1 MGTHHQEECWNEVEE
16 ECVHEEDCSEP
27 EPVYHST
34 SSSGGSRH
42 KRSASNIEE
51 EVEDEELDT
60 MLRSALDGISASE
73 FLEMTSELSEDDLDE
88 DDDDELTTGV
98 AVVDANSRAKRSVKH
113 IKKALLGLKIGKKV
127 GKKVA
132 KVVKKSARKKKGD
145 SCPTIKKCWD
155 KNVRKCKSN
164 PIETCEDVP
173 VENCQEVPQQKCWNE
188 PETKCTS
195 VPEEKCWTTEN
206 QVCWEEPREHCT
218 EKKMKVAKKWCLEED
233 DDDKKYKKYF

>member
-42 KRSASNIEE
+42 KRSVSNIEE
-51 EVEDEELDT
+51 EAEDEELDT

-73 FLEMTSELSEDDLDE
+73 FLEMTSELSEEDLDE
-88 DDDDELTTGV
+88 DDDDDDKLTTGV

-188 PETKCTS
+188 PETKCT
-195 VPEEKCWTTEN
+195 
-206 QVCWEEPREHCT
+206 
-218 EKKMKVAKKWCLEED
+218 EKKMKVAKKWC
-233 DDDKKYKKYF
+233 